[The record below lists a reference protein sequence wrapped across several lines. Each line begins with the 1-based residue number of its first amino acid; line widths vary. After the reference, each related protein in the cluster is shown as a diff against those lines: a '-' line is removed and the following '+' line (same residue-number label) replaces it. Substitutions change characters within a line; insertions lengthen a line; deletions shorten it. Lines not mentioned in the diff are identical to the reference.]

1 MGLVLSILAGIL
13 LWSGFAPLQ
22 FPLGP
27 FLGLLILF
35 KLIANRRFRE
45 RFFYIAV
52 TGLAFF
58 APLLHWSGTYVG
70 WAPWIA
76 LATLQTALFSL
87 LSVFRV
93 ERSARG
99 ALVFAAAFTV
109 IELVR
114 MKLPFGGFGWGR
126 IGHTQVDLL
135 SPIYPFVGIAGVTFF
150 VAFFA
155 ALLLAAR
162 FRFLLIVPIFI
173 LGTLMPMPDK
183 LNEIKVTAIQGGVDE
198 LGFDYNQRALGVLK
212 RHVTETLASDSEP
225 ELWIW
230 PENASDIDPISNFQA
245 KKLIAEVIADK
256 QSNLLVG
263 AVLRSKEGPQ
273 NVSILYKEDGSIS
286 SLYTKQDLAPFGEY
300 MPLRSIAEWVTPEAK
315 RVRDFQAGNK
325 WVLHGIAGGKFA
337 AVICFEVLDDDFL
350 AIGAKDANFLVAQTN
365 NATFGTSPQAL
376 QQLQIIRARAA
387 QFHRDFAVVS
397 TTGFTAHI
405 DATGNIVEELDQF
418 EPGALEM
425 SISTYEERTVASRIN
440 SWFWVGV
447 LALVLLGSRRSVF
460 SR

>member
-1 MGLVLSILAGIL
+1 VGLVLSVLAGIL

-27 FLGLLILF
+27 FIGLLVLF
-35 KLIANRRFRE
+35 KLIVNRSFGQ

-52 TGLAFF
+52 TGFACF
-58 APLLHWSGTYVG
+58 APLLHWSGSYVG

-93 ERSARG
+93 ERTGRG
-99 ALVFAAAFTV
+99 ALLFAAAFTV

-135 SPIYPFVGIAGVTFF
+135 SPIYPFVGIAGVSFF

-155 ALLLAAR
+155 AWFLAAK
-162 FRFLLIVPIFI
+162 FRFLLIVPIFF

-183 LNEIKVTAIQGGVDE
+183 LNEIKVAAIQGGVDE

-212 RHVTETLASDSEP
+212 RHVTETLAFDSEP

-230 PENASDIDPISNFQA
+230 PENASDIDPISNSQA

-256 QSNLLVG
+256 QTNLLVG
-263 AVLRSKEGPQ
+263 AVLRSNQGPQ
-273 NVSILYKEDGSIS
+273 NVSILYNKDGFVS

-325 WVLHGIAGGKFA
+325 WVLHEISGRRFA
-337 AVICFEVLDDDFL
+337 AVICFEVLDDDFF
-350 AIGAKDANFLVAQTN
+350 AAGANDANFLVAQTN

-405 DATGNIVEELDQF
+405 DAAGNIVEELDQF

-425 SISTYEERTVASRIN
+425 KISTYEERTIASRIN
-440 SWFWVGV
+440 SWFWAGI
-447 LALVLLGSRRSVF
+447 LALVLLWSRHSVF